1 MASCSSFFRNEASAA
16 AAGTSQVVL
25 RCRSNWWCSTRDS
38 LVPHHSLQLASNRPQ
53 YIDKVDETMLPRV
66 GIITTDLQAT
76 AAAIENVAGLQQVVL
91 LGRRR

>member
-1 MASCSSFFRNEASAA
+1 MA
-16 AAGTSQVVL
+16 
-25 RCRSNWWCSTRDS
+25 
-38 LVPHHSLQLASNRPQ
+38 HHSLQLASNRPQ
-53 YIDKVDETMLPRV
+53 YIDKVDESLLPRV